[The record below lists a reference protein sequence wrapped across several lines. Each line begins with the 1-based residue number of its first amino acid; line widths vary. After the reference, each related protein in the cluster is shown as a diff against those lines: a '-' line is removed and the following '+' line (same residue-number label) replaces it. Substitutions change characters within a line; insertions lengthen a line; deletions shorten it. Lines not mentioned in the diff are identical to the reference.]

1 MLNLKKLSVT
11 GDPGSGKS
19 TICSIFREL
28 GSYVVSADEIVRE
41 LLVST
46 SSVGQKVIQ
55 LLGPSVV
62 KEGRLDRQ
70 AIARMVFNDIY
81 LLKELE
87 GILHPEVHKIIQMN
101 YNNVCQDNNSS
112 LFVAEVPLLYESN
125 SESFYDIVVFVSADQ
140 SLCISR
146 FLYKNGCSQK
156 EFYKRLKRFLPIE
169 ERKARADFVIENNGT
184 IDQLREKII
193 KLNTLI
199 L

>member
-19 TICSIFREL
+19 TVCSIFKEL
-28 GSYVVSADEIVRE
+28 GSYIVSADDIVRE
-41 LLVST
+41 LLVTT

-55 LLGPSVV
+55 LLGPSIV
-62 KEGRLDRQ
+62 KEDRLDRQ
-70 AIARMVFNDIY
+70 TIANMVFDDIY

-101 YNNVCQDNNSS
+101 YKKVCRGNDYS
-112 LFVAEVPLLYESN
+112 LFVAEIPLLYESN
-125 SESFYDIVVFVSADQ
+125 SESFYDIVIFVSANQ
-140 SLCISR
+140 NLCMSR
-146 FLYKNGCSQK
+146 FLYKKGCSQQ
-156 EFYKRLKRFLPIE
+156 EFYRRLKRFLPIE
-169 ERKARADFVIENNGT
+169 ERKTRANFVIENNGT
-184 IDQLREKII
+184 IEQLREKII